1 MPLPSKKQS
10 HSFGTKKRSL
20 RSKLQLAR
28 AAKEKVRK
36 LDDESRH
43 HAGVE
48 AGDLDLD
55 LVPGPSICKRTINT
69 IRRMSRE
76 WTNQP
81 HQHRRL
87 RGSFRFAMCQ
97 MHASQLKVMVL
108 PLM

>member
-48 AGDLDLD
+48 AGDLDLE
-55 LVPGPSICKRTINT
+55 LVSGPSMQADDQHDTSHEVIICDYVI
-69 IRRMSRE
+69 E
-76 WTNQP
+76 
-81 HQHRRL
+81 
-87 RGSFRFAMCQ
+87 
-97 MHASQLKVMVL
+97 
-108 PLM
+108 

>member
-43 HAGVE
+43 HAGAE
-48 AGDLDLD
+48 AGDLDLE
-55 LVPGPSICKRTINT
+55 LVPGPSMQADDQHDTSHEVIICDYVI
-69 IRRMSRE
+69 E
-76 WTNQP
+76 
-81 HQHRRL
+81 
-87 RGSFRFAMCQ
+87 
-97 MHASQLKVMVL
+97 
-108 PLM
+108 

>member
-43 HAGVE
+43 HAVPRAE
-48 AGDLDLD
+48 AGDLELK
-55 LVPGPSICKRTINT
+55 LVPGPSMQADDQHDTSHEVIICDYVI
-69 IRRMSRE
+69 E
-76 WTNQP
+76 
-81 HQHRRL
+81 
-87 RGSFRFAMCQ
+87 
-97 MHASQLKVMVL
+97 
-108 PLM
+108 